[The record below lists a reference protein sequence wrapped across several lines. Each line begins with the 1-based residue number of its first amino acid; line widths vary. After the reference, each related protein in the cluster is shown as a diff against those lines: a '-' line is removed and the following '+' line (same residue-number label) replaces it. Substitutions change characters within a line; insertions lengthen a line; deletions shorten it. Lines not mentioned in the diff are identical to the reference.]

1 MNGRSGSSLQP
12 SYFDKL
18 YAQDSDPWQ
27 FETSAYETAKY
38 DATLAAL
45 PQERFVSV
53 LEIGCSIGVLTA
65 RLAPRC
71 DELLALDVSEQALDR
86 ARHRCR
92 EMSHIRF
99 EKGRIPQDWP
109 DGRFDL
115 IMLSEV
121 LYYLDKDDLDRLA
134 TRVGLSLVPGGA
146 IMMVHWLGETDY
158 PLSGDV
164 AVEHFT
170 SRIERRPVH
179 MVRQAREPE
188 YRLDCLTLG

>member
-12 SYFDKL
+12 SYFEKL
-18 YAQDSDPWQ
+18 YAQDADPWQ

-45 PQERFVSV
+45 PQPRYVSAI
-53 LEIGCSIGVLTA
+53 EIGCSIGVLTA

-71 DELLALDVSEQALDR
+71 DELLALDVNEPALER
-86 ARHRCR
+86 ARQRCR
-92 EMSHIRF
+92 DVPHVQF
-99 EKGRIPQDWP
+99 EKGQIPQDWP

-134 TRVGLSLVPGGA
+134 TRVGLSLVPGGT

-170 SRIERRPVH
+170 EQLERRPVRI
-179 MVRQAREPE
+179 VRQAREPE
-188 YRLDCLTLG
+188 YRLDCVTLG

>member
-1 MNGRSGSSLQP
+1 MNGRAGTSLP
-12 SYFDKL
+12 PLYFEDL
-18 YAQDSDPWQ
+18 YARHADPWQ

-45 PQERFVSV
+45 PVERFASA

-134 TRVGLSLVPGGA
+134 TRVCLSLVPGGTVL
-146 IMMVHWLGETDY
+146 MVHWLGETDY

-170 SRIERRPVH
+170 SRLERHPVRT
-179 MVRQAREPE
+179 VRQAREPE
-188 YRLDCLTLG
+188 YRLDCLNLG

>member
-1 MNGRSGSSLQP
+1 MNGRSASSLQP

-18 YAQDSDPWQ
+18 YAGDADPWQ
-27 FETSAYETAKY
+27 FETSAYEAAKY
-38 DATLAAL
+38 DATLNAL
-45 PQERFVSV
+45 PVDHYVSAI
-53 LEIGCSIGVLTA
+53 EIGCSIGVLTA
-65 RLAPRC
+65 RLAPRS
-71 DELLALDVSEQALDR
+71 DELLALDVNETALER
-86 ARHRCR
+86 ARQRCR
-92 EMSHIRF
+92 EMPHVRF
-99 EKGRIPQDWP
+99 EKGQIPQDWP

-134 TRVGLSLVPGGA
+134 NRVCLSLVPGGTVE
-146 IMMVHWLGETDY
+146 MVHWLGETDY

-170 SRIERRPVH
+170 SRLERRPVH

-188 YRLDCLTLG
+188 YRLDCLTLD

>member
-1 MNGRSGSSLQP
+1 MNGRSGTSLQP

-18 YAQDSDPWQ
+18 YAGDADPWQ
-27 FETSAYETAKY
+27 FETSAYEAAKY

-45 PQERFVSV
+45 PHERFASA

-71 DELLALDVSEQALDR
+71 DELLALDVSEQALDK
-86 ARHRCR
+86 ARQRCR
-92 EMSHIRF
+92 DLAHVHF
-99 EKGRIPQDWP
+99 EKGQIPQDWP

-134 TRVGLSLVPGGA
+134 TRVCLSLVPGGTL
-146 IMMVHWLGETDY
+146 MMVHWLGETDY

-170 SRIERRPVH
+170 SRLERRPVH
-179 MVRQAREPE
+179 MVRQTREAE